1 MANRF
6 VCQRG
11 VLHSIAVIPL
21 SLFSRCPQTLVTP
34 RKFVLFGTPIDRV
47 TLDEAVHRIESFLD
61 ARVPAIVCTSDT
73 TAIWR
78 AQRDQKLREVYS
90 EADLVTP
97 DGMGVVWA
105 GRLLGAPFQER
116 VSGIDLLEK
125 LFSCG
130 RALKIFLL
138 GGAPGVADQAA
149 HKLSERYPN
158 LQIVGT
164 HHGYF
169 RPSESDRITELIE
182 AAQPDMVLVGLGVPR
197 QELWMRAKPT
207 EDPHGRAHG
216 GRGVLRCVGRGAAA
230 CAAELAARRAGVAL
244 SALAGAQ
251 AACPRQ
257 HDPSLCRAD
266 RVDKARA
273 ACERLG
279 QGF

>member
-61 ARVPAIVCTSDT
+61 ARVPAIVCTPDT

-130 RALKIFLL
+130 RAMKIFLL

-182 AAQPDMVLVGLGVPR
+182 ATQPDMVLVGLGVPR
-197 QELWMRAKPT
+197 QELWMRANRQKIRT
-207 EDPHGRAHG
+207 AVLMGVG
-216 GRGVLRCVGRGAAA
+216 GCFDVWAG
-230 CAAELAARRAGVAL
+230 ARRRAPRSWQRVGLEWLYRLLQEPRRLVRVSTIPLFVGQIAL
-244 SALAGAQ
+244 IKLAQLAS
-251 AACPRQ
+251 
-257 HDPSLCRAD
+257 D
-266 RVDKARA
+266 
-273 ACERLG
+273 
-279 QGF
+279 